1 MNKKDLIVEL
11 HNRTGLTKNEAEEF
25 VNMIIDKMAESLKKG
40 ENVKIEN
47 FGSFKIT
54 EKKRVQTTDF
64 SKNIRKFSNGGL
76 KVKFTFSKK
85 MRGFDE
91 F

>member
-25 VNMIIDKMAESLKKG
+25 VNMIIEKISEALKRG

-54 EKKRVQTTDF
+54 EKKRVQITDF
-64 SKNIRKFSNGGL
+64 SKNTRRLSNGGL
-76 KVKFTFSKK
+76 KVKFIFSKK